1 MLKELHSRN
10 GIIITTANKGSAV
23 VVLDARDYLKIKTKP
38 AWCKKL
44 KTNESWSNYGQ
55 ERNSQQRNL
64 MIPRRRLNYENIT
77 ELLKNENPKT
87 PHFYLKHKLHKESI
101 LGILFC
107 SSVNCNTSKSSES
120 VDHHLQP
127 IAKKI
132 ILRQKHK
139 WLPTKTK
146 KKRKYT
152 NWLIPCTSQ
161 LKVILF

>member
-1 MLKELHSRN
+1 
-10 GIIITTANKGSAV
+10 
-23 VVLDARDYLKIKTKP
+23 
-38 AWCKKL
+38 
-44 KTNESWSNYGQ
+44 
-55 ERNSQQRNL
+55 

-146 KKRKYT
+146 KKKKVHQLT
-152 NWLIPCTSQ
+152 NTLYLSIKSHFILKSQ
-161 LKVILF
+161 TQTLSCENITKEITKTNKSHHNIFSLNSYNE